1 MIIISLVNKLML
13 KKNEI
18 KISILIPCYNELNT
32 IKEIIKKVNYNLQL
46 YGFNDYEILVV
57 DDYSN
62 DGTSEILKQI
72 SLEKNIKIFS
82 HSQNLGKGAAVHTG
96 IENTTG
102 DILIIQDADL
112 EYDPSDYDK
121 LLRPFFEADADIVYG
136 SRFIGGGKYVRIHFF
151 WHYLANKIITFVCNM
166 FTNLNLTDVETG
178 YKVFKTSCLKNVK
191 LKEKSFSFEPEI
203 TIKLAKKKFKFFEV
217 PISYNGRSY
226 NEGKKIGLKDAF
238 IAFKAI
244 FIYSIIK

>member
-1 MIIISLVNKLML
+1 ML

-18 KISILIPCYNELNT
+18 KISIIIPCYNEVNT
-32 IKEIIKKVNYNLQL
+32 IKEIVKKVIYHLQQYN
-46 YGFNDYEILVV
+46 FNDYEILVV
-57 DDYSN
+57 DDCSN

-244 FIYSIIK
+244 FIYSILK

>member
-1 MIIISLVNKLML
+1 ML

-18 KISILIPCYNELNT
+18 KISILIPCYNEVNT

-46 YGFNDYEILVV
+46 YSFNNYEILIV

-82 HSQNLGKGAAVHTG
+82 HTQNLGKGAAIHTG

-151 WHYLANKIITFVCNM
+151 WHYLA
-166 FTNLNLTDVETG
+166 
-178 YKVFKTSCLKNVK
+178 KN
-191 LKEKSFSFEPEI
+191 
-203 TIKLAKKKFKFFEV
+203 TQ
-217 PISYNGRSY
+217 YQ
-226 NEGKKIGLKDAF
+226 
-238 IAFKAI
+238 KA
-244 FIYSIIK
+244 